1 MAMGRVLVG
10 TCSWSDR
17 SLVESGWYPREAS
30 TPASRLH
37 HYAQNFE
44 TVEVD
49 STFYALPQETT
60 VFRWA
65 LRTPPNFIFNIKAY
79 GLFTFHKIAYGSLPL
94 WLRKELPARL
104 KKDDKIAR
112 QAIPFSLRRT
122 LWKQFINLITPLHQM
137 KRLGY
142 LLFQLPPWLG
152 YSSSSI
158 NYLKHVASMA
168 PPFKIAVEVRNG
180 SWLREGRKSFE
191 SLLKD
196 GNMAYVM
203 VDEPQ
208 LSWTVPPE
216 MFLTAAWGGVVRFH
230 GRNKSAWEQKG
241 ASVQDRFRYRYK
253 EEELLQW
260 KDSLLCLKD
269 HVPSLFIMFNN
280 CYRNFAVS
288 NALQMQKLFE
298 IAPPKEGL
306 FQKTLNFEGEKC
318 RSREKI

>member
-1 MAMGRVLVG
+1 
-10 TCSWSDR
+10 
-17 SLVESGWYPREAS
+17 
-30 TPASRLH
+30 
-37 HYAQNFE
+37 
-44 TVEVD
+44 
-49 STFYALPQETT
+49 
-60 VFRWA
+60 
-65 LRTPPNFIFNIKAY
+65 
-79 GLFTFHKIAYGSLPL
+79 
-94 WLRKELPARL
+94 
-104 KKDDKIAR
+104 
-112 QAIPFSLRRT
+112 
-122 LWKQFINLITPLHQM
+122 
-137 KRLGY
+137 
-142 LLFQLPPWLG
+142 
-152 YSSSSI
+152 
-158 NYLKHVASMA
+158 MA

-260 KDSLLCLKD
+260 KDSLLCLKV